1 MTDDSVL
8 DGIFDSLKS
17 EAERFISCY
26 SGNDDDDVS
35 SYNELRDRCERKAKE
50 KIINSRR
57 KAATSWMMIL
67 NACFTML
74 IFLHNGME
82 SLERILPLHSSFTTG
97 GSIVIPL
104 GTGVKDCYL
113 WQEQLVVVESGR
125 GWAIR

>member
-1 MTDDSVL
+1 
-8 DGIFDSLKS
+8 
-17 EAERFISCY
+17 
-26 SGNDDDDVS
+26 
-35 SYNELRDRCERKAKE
+35 
-50 KIINSRR
+50 
-57 KAATSWMMIL
+57 MMIL

-113 WQEQLVVVESGR
+113 WQEQLVVVEFGR
-125 GWAIR
+125 GLGYTLTV